1 VVDQILLLRAE
12 VGNFWALIV
21 AGMDWVDETLTKRSL
36 RMTAELV
43 IPRLNQALKEQK
55 N

>member
-1 VVDQILLLRAE
+1 MVDQILLLRAK
-12 VGNFWALIV
+12 VGNFWELVV

-36 RMTAELV
+36 RIMAEQV